1 MKNKFYLFEIVVIVC
16 VMFCGLLRAQQP
28 VQSGIAWMSFEEAL
42 QENALR
48 AQAGLTPKKVYID
61 VYTDWC
67 GWCKRLDATSFANP
81 EIIAY
86 VNSMFLPVK
95 LNAERTDTVRVN
107 DQVFVNPGAGE
118 GRRST
123 HQLAVTLLNGQM
135 SYPTCTFLDEQGKTI
150 TVVPGYMDAAGLEV
164 LLHFIAEDAYKA
176 MSWENYQTW
185 FKSRARVR

>member
-1 MKNKFYLFEIVVIVC
+1 MKHSIYLLALTL
-16 VMFCGLLRAQQP
+16 MFCGLSQAQQPAQQP
-28 VQSGIAWMSFEEAL
+28 VQGGIAWMSFEEAL

-48 AQAGLTPKKVYID
+48 AQAGLSPKKVYID

-95 LNAERTDTVRVN
+95 LNAERTDTVRIN
-107 DQVFVNPGAGE
+107 DQVFVNPGAGP
-118 GRRST
+118 GRRGT
-123 HQLAVTLLNGQM
+123 HQLAATLLNGQM

-164 LLHFIAEDAYKA
+164 LLHFIAEDAYKV

-185 FKSRARVR
+185 FQSRARVR

>member
-1 MKNKFYLFEIVVIVC
+1 MKHSISLLALTL
-16 VMFCGLLRAQQP
+16 MFCGLSQAQQP
-28 VQSGIAWMSFEEAL
+28 VQNGIAWMSFEEAL

-107 DQVFVNPGAGE
+107 DQVFVNPGAGP
-118 GRRST
+118 GRRGT
-123 HQLAVTLLNGQM
+123 H
-135 SYPTCTFLDEQGKTI
+135 
-150 TVVPGYMDAAGLEV
+150 
-164 LLHFIAEDAYKA
+164 
-176 MSWENYQTW
+176 
-185 FKSRARVR
+185 